1 MGLKPA
7 DVGTAASFC
16 YVGHEIVFLVFYC
29 IRKICL
35 SFVRD
40 TASGEVRILE
50 ARRE

>member
-7 DVGTAASFC
+7 NVGIAASFC
-16 YVGHEIVFLVFYC
+16 YVGHEIVLLVFYC
-29 IRKICL
+29 VRKFCL

-40 TASGEVRILE
+40 TASGDVTILE